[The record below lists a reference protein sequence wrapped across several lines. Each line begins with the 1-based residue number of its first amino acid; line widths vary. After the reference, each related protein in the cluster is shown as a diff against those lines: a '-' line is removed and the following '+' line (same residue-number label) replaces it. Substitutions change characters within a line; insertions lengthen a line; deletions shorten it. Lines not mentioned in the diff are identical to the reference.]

1 MSNASESTMLH
12 IRAATMVIIN
22 GKTHRRKGQ
31 RAKWDRPRES
41 KPCWRD
47 FTVPLSSMH
56 SPGAMKPLGGGGTLL
71 TYTKVSPW
79 HSQCMESS
87 SCPARRGSG
96 VRFCHM
102 HVKLFR
108 EMCWFCAATTADG
121 CLWWR
126 RQSTTFFF
134 FFFILFFIRKKEKV
148 VRKASALT
156 LKHVKTKPKGCQKFS
171 NITQECEWALVF

>member
-56 SPGAMKPLGGGGTLL
+56 SPGAMKPLGGGHCWPILKFPPGIHSAW
-71 TYTKVSPW
+71 KVPHVLPEGAQGSDFATCTW
-79 HSQCMESS
+79 NYLERCAGSAAVYDGAGSQQ
-87 SCPARRGSG
+87 P
-96 VRFCHM
+96 
-102 HVKLFR
+102 
-108 EMCWFCAATTADG
+108 
-121 CLWWR
+121 
-126 RQSTTFFF
+126 FFF
-134 FFFILFFIRKKEKV
+134 FFFFLFFIRKKEKV
-148 VRKASALT
+148 FWKTSALT